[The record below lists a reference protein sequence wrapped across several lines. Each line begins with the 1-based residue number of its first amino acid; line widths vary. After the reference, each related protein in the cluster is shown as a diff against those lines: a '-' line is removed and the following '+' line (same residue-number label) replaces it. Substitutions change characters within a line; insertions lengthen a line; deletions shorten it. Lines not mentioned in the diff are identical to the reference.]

1 MTSFTNEMKWYST
14 EENYTI
20 PDAMMKFTKENGI
33 SVRGHNIFQDNPKQ
47 QPEWVKTLS
56 SEKSGEAAAESMK
69 SVVSRYKGELIA
81 WDVMNENIHFHF
93 QEDKF
98 SENAS
103 SAAYTTDNKLDPKTK
118 MFLNEF
124 NIIEYSQWG

>member
-33 SVRGHNIFQDNPKQ
+33 SDNPKQ
-47 QPEWVKTLS
+47 LPEWVKTLS

-93 QEDKF
+93 
-98 SENAS
+98 
-103 SAAYTTDNKLDPKTK
+103 
-118 MFLNEF
+118 
-124 NIIEYSQWG
+124 